1 VFFDNVRVPKSN
13 RLGKEGEGF
22 KIAMKVGVV
31 FFYVKQYLGRMKSEG
46 WNSRALVFLYV
57 YIFCHVCELMPL
69 LFHDDFFSALCKLC
83 FAHDIL
89 CNKNQGLDGGRLS
102 IGACSLGAAS
112 AALKAA
118 GAYVHER
125 EQFGK

>member
-1 VFFDNVRVPKSN
+1 MDIYF
-13 RLGKEGEGF
+13 
-22 KIAMKVGVV
+22 AT
-31 FFYVKQYLGRMKSEG
+31 YVNLCPCCSMT
-46 WNSRALVFLYV
+46 F
-57 YIFCHVCELMPL
+57 
-69 LFHDDFFSALCKLC
+69 FFSALCKLC
-83 FAHDIL
+83 FAHGIL